1 MSSTI
6 ESYNEYYKNIDNNV
20 FPQEWIVRIFFGKYP
35 KLDLQDNLKNRK
47 ILEVSCGDGRNLS
60 PLIKK
65 EMDITATEVTDDIV
79 QNLSKS
85 FPNIEFKQALNSY
98 LPFDEESFDYLLSWN
113 QIYYMGTEKKHLA
126 FKKYIKEFSR
136 VMKKNGKMIVSVP
149 MSDSFIFKNSKHID
163 DRYRMICNDPFGTRD
178 GEIMRCFKNEQDIV
192 NDFSEYFHNFVF
204 ASSKNDHFGIQN
216 NWHIFI
222 CQKK

>member
-126 FKKYIKEFSR
+126 FKKYIR
-136 VMKKNGKMIVSVP
+136 I
-149 MSDSFIFKNSKHID
+149 
-163 DRYRMICNDPFGTRD
+163 
-178 GEIMRCFKNEQDIV
+178 
-192 NDFSEYFHNFVF
+192 
-204 ASSKNDHFGIQN
+204 
-216 NWHIFI
+216 
-222 CQKK
+222 